1 MEIRSPSLA
10 LQPLEPVG
18 TVKSADDSAG
28 PGTPGKPGQPVE
40 QDVASLML
48 GQALSGDDTRVGR
61 VQALQ
66 GQIAN
71 GSYEVSAQAV
81 ATKLLDSMAEGS

>member
-10 LQPLEPVG
+10 LQSLEPVR

-28 PGTPGKPGQPVE
+28 PGAPGKLGQPVE

-66 GQIAN
+66 QQISN